1 MIQKILK
8 KGIGGLLAGA
18 FLLIILVFTLY
29 PVVYALLGSFKT
41 NMELVLGENFFPK
54 EWHFENYTY
63 AFGKLNFFRYFFNS
77 IELCLIC
84 TVLAIFVSSMAGYC
98 MERYEF
104 PGKKVLNFLY
114 LALMFVALGT
124 VTVYP
129 TYKLM
134 DRIGLTG
141 NLVGLALVL
150 TGGQASN
157 IFLVRGFVRS
167 VPKELDE
174 SAVLDGCGPFRLYWS
189 IILPLIRPVIAVV
202 GLFAFLNAWNDYIT
216 SMVFTIGQAE
226 LQPLTAA
233 VVALRYSPNAAAEW
247 HIMTA
252 GATIALLPIL
262 IVYFITNKQ
271 FISGL
276 TVGAVKG

>member
-104 PGKKVLNFLY
+104 PGKKALNFLY

-202 GLFAFLNAWNDYIT
+202 GLFAFRNAWNDYIT

>member
-104 PGKKVLNFLY
+104 PGKKY
-114 LALMFVALGT
+114 
-124 VTVYP
+124 
-129 TYKLM
+129 
-134 DRIGLTG
+134 
-141 NLVGLALVL
+141 
-150 TGGQASN
+150 
-157 IFLVRGFVRS
+157 
-167 VPKELDE
+167 
-174 SAVLDGCGPFRLYWS
+174 
-189 IILPLIRPVIAVV
+189 
-202 GLFAFLNAWNDYIT
+202 
-216 SMVFTIGQAE
+216 
-226 LQPLTAA
+226 
-233 VVALRYSPNAAAEW
+233 
-247 HIMTA
+247 
-252 GATIALLPIL
+252 
-262 IVYFITNKQ
+262 
-271 FISGL
+271 
-276 TVGAVKG
+276 